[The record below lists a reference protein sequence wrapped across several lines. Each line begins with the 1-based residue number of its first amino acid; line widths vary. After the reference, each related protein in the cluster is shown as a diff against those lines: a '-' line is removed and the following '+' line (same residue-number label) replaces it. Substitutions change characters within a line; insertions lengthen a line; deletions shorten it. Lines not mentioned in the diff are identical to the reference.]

1 MRHDAS
7 QSIGHLGGVGT
18 GRGRVVREPARRR
31 GRLVRDHLLVRDGS
45 RVGGRRGEES
55 ARRLRAGVYAAGV
68 AAASPA
74 GDGGRLGGGPR
85 GKSPREANAF
95 SDVVSGKTTRRVDF
109 AARGATFSGP
119 RSPAN
124 SRSERL
130 RCTTSTLGNRTTRL
144 ASVAHTPR
152 TRHARTVAR
161 AIPARRIERGAR
173 RASRAPPRGKVHG
186 EVPERLESLRDV
198 AARVARQRR
207 ANRGGEVTTR
217 RAQRSMQRNRTGGT
231 TGDGTAERRRWREVA
246 RRRERRMRRR
256 RLRRLTR
263 KRRTG
268 RRRFAT
274 VLNRSA
280 SGSRARPISDVVSIR
295 STAIF
300 PSRYAAEIS
309 SSTASRHSH
318 MNSCASCC
326 ANPSNL
332 ARRRC
337 TARFTSIGDTTV
349 APAARASSPR
359 APASASARVRR
370 RAAASRANAENTGD
384 VSRDAPGERRDP
396 RIVRE
401 TTYAAQYL

>member
-1 MRHDAS
+1 MHDEHPR
-7 QSIGHLGGVGT
+7 QSNDAPGERRAYPLAPVT
-18 GRGRVVREPARRR
+18 RAPSLERFRREESSEERVERR
-31 GRLVRDHLLVRDGS
+31 GRLPG
-45 RVGGRRGEES
+45 
-55 ARRLRAGVYAAGV
+55 
-68 AAASPA
+68 
-74 GDGGRLGGGPR
+74 
-85 GKSPREANAF
+85 
-95 SDVVSGKTTRRVDF
+95 
-109 AARGATFSGP
+109 
-119 RSPAN
+119 
-124 SRSERL
+124 
-130 RCTTSTLGNRTTRL
+130 
-144 ASVAHTPR
+144 
-152 TRHARTVAR
+152 
-161 AIPARRIERGAR
+161 
-173 RASRAPPRGKVHG
+173 GKVHG
-186 EVPERLESLRDV
+186 EVPESLESLRDV

-256 RLRRLTR
+256 VVSDALRVNAEPVAGVSRPS
-263 KRRTG
+263 
-268 RRRFAT
+268 
-274 VLNRSA
+274 LNRSA

-384 VSRDAPGERRDP
+384 VSRDAPRAPRSAHRPRNNVRRTIP
-396 RIVRE
+396 VTRR
-401 TTYAAQYL
+401 